1 MHQNRINSYKCC
13 RPKVETQNRV
23 ALIYGQTNE
32 VVNCRWPK
40 FLAAFSN
47 IETMSG
53 LYKWK
58 ARKVKNYVQDT
69 LWEYEWKA
77 QQISYKKV

>member
-1 MHQNRINSYKCC
+1 
-13 RPKVETQNRV
+13 
-23 ALIYGQTNE
+23 
-32 VVNCRWPK
+32 
-40 FLAAFSN
+40 
-47 IETMSG
+47 MSG